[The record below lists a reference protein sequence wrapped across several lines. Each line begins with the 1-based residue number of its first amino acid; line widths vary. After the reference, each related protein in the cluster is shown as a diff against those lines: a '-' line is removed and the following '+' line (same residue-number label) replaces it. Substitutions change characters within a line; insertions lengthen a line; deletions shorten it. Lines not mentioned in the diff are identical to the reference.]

1 MRRLVD
7 KWLMGILSPMLM
19 MVIGCGAPPIEDYR
33 VFDDLVPVKGQ
44 VTFKGKPI
52 QDAAIRFHPAGKS
65 TVGGVPPRV
74 AAVSDAEGRFE
85 LFTFRPEGKGQG
97 APIGDYR
104 VTVSWVGPTAGLPQE
119 KLDSLKEL
127 IPAKYINPRTSP
139 IEVQIAAG
147 QSEIPAVSIP

>member
-1 MRRLVD
+1 
-7 KWLMGILSPMLM
+7 MGIFASMLM
-19 MVIGCGAPPIEDYR
+19 MAIGCGAPAIEDYQ

-44 VTFKGKPI
+44 VLYKGKPI
-52 QDAAIRFHPAGKS
+52 QDASIRLYPAGKS
-65 TVGGVPPRV
+65 TADGVPARV
-74 AAVSDAEGRFE
+74 AAVSDVEGRFE